1 MTILESLRSLSGYPI
16 PTITIEDI
24 ADSAGLCY
32 TNELTQELRNSADY
46 KRAKANVYLWLA
58 CAPNVSQNGISYNFT
73 ADERK
78 RFKTNAES
86 ILREVDKDNLSVNY
100 FGYKGEDL

>member
-24 ADSAGLCY
+24 ADSVGLHY
-32 TNELTQELRNSADY
+32 LNELTPELRNSAEF

-58 CAPNVSQNGISYNFT
+58 SAPNVSQNGISYNFT
-73 ADERK
+73 EDERK
-78 RFKTNAES
+78 RFKTNAEN
-86 ILREVDKDNLSVNY
+86 ILKEIDNSNLLVNN

>member
-1 MTILESLRSLSGYPI
+1 MTILESLRCLSGYPI

-24 ADSAGLCY
+24 AENAGLCCSY
-32 TNELTQELRNSADY
+32 ELTQELRNSADY
-46 KRAKANVYLWLA
+46 KRAKANVYIWLA
-58 CAPNVSQNGISYNFT
+58 SAPNVSQNGISYNFT

-78 RFKTNAES
+78 RFKDNAES
-86 ILREVDKDNLSVNY
+86 ILTELDKNNILVNK